1 MRDTLGSTGASAPNL
16 VVEVLRQNALNIS
29 LGLVIVSIL
38 SRSTV
43 AQIAIDGRY
52 WKYDGK
58 RVLLLGGWNHGHNP
72 FIDHDTDN
80 DNVLYCMNNET
91 HEDPAWGQ
99 YWMNFIERSARARGK
114 SVLTTDMFDDVYEAE
129 GSRVLTYQLNSYPDT
144 TFELSWVNVGTGNW
158 GPTATVSSGSTVDIN
173 RPNGSAHWVAMIVR
187 QGAGA

>member
-1 MRDTLGSTGASAPNL
+1 MRDTLESTGASAWNL
-16 VVEVLRQNALNIS
+16 PVKVQRRNALNIF

-80 DNVLYCMNNET
+80 DNVLYFTKN
-91 HEDPAWGQ
+91 G
-99 YWMNFIERSARARGK
+99 GG
-114 SVLTTDMFDDVYEAE
+114 SVGLKLD
-129 GSRVLTYQLNSYPDT
+129 SYPDT

-158 GPTATVSSGSTVDIN
+158 GPTATVSGGSTVDIN
-173 RPNGSAHWVAMIVR
+173 RPNGSAHWIATIVR